1 MSRYHE
7 FPSCPVG
14 TTQFKCSDCMSSTRN
29 LGAAGCWHDGGV
41 SYYSMTLGEICVLC
55 PSGCGPFRNY
65 KTPYNSLVVASYGWP
80 QWCVLARALMCA
92 LTFTCVLACALAYL
106 CACMCTHLCAH
117 ARTITSQ
124 CTYSHKEC
132 LVRASP
138 HTHTH
143 THTHT
148 AAAATHRH
156 NRMSVI
162 LPSQLLTL
170 YRSSKPLTC

>member
-14 TTQFKCSDCMSSTRN
+14 TTQFKCSNCMSSTRN
-29 LGAAGCWHDGGV
+29 LSAAGCWHDGGV

-92 LTFTCVLACALAYL
+92 LTYLCTCMCTYL
-106 CACMCTHLCAH
+106 CACMCTHLCACM
-117 ARTITSQ
+117 
-124 CTYSHKEC
+124 CTHLC
-132 LVRASP
+132 ACMC
-138 HTHTH
+138 THLC
-143 THTHT
+143 
-148 AAAATHRH
+148 AYVCSYFCA
-156 NRMSVI
+156 
-162 LPSQLLTL
+162 
-170 YRSSKPLTC
+170 C